1 MAKKN
6 NQYFNCFISMIELSC
21 KASEHLLDSLKNFS
35 SENISSQRDIMHDIE
50 HAEDE
55 IKHEMVK
62 KLAKEFVTPIDREDI
77 ISLANEMDNITD
89 KIEDILIRIDM
100 YGIEQIRPEAIEF
113 AEVLVN
119 CCKSL
124 HEIMIEFPNFQKS
137 KTLSKKIIDINT
149 LEGEG
154 DTVYNKAVTTL
165 FKNKEANPIDIYSWN
180 KIFDLFEDCCDTC
193 EDVANVIESVI
204 MKNS

>member
-6 NQYFNCFISMIELSC
+6 NQYFNYFISMMELSC

-35 SENISSQRDIMHDIE
+35 TENITKQREIMHEIE
-50 HAEDE
+50 HTEDE

-100 YGIEQIRPEAIEF
+100 YGITEIKPEAIEF
-113 AEVLVN
+113 AETIVN
-119 CCKSL
+119 CCKAL
-124 HEIMIEFPNFQKS
+124 YEIMIDFPNFQKS
-137 KTLSKKIIDINT
+137 KTLSSKIIDINT

-154 DTVYNKAVTTL
+154 DKIYDKAVTTL
-165 FKNKEANPIDIYSWN
+165 FKNRDVDPIEIYSWN
-180 KIFDLFEDCCDTC
+180 KLFDLFEDCCDTC